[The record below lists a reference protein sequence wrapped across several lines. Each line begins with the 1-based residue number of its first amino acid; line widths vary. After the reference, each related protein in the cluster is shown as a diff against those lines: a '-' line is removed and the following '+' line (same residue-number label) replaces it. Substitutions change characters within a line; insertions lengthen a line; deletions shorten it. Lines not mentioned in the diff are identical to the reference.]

1 MKLIAHRGGAGLR
14 VENTLAAFAHAIELG
29 ADGAEL
35 DVHLS
40 ADDQII
46 VHHDARLNSGYCRH
60 PRGDW
65 ISTGE
70 RMPLSALSAA
80 QLQAYDI
87 GTPQPGTDY
96 ARAFDRIEPQS
107 GQRIPLLREVI
118 ELAKARSN
126 RFFLLIEIK
135 ASLPSDA
142 AQTLQAVADAALAV
156 IEQTGFVE
164 RSILCSFDWR
174 TLRHIKTQW
183 PAIPTWY
190 ITPPLSW
197 FGPGTP
203 PASDIPPAAAHLD
216 RVREQYASGA
226 APWFA
231 GFDPQRFAG
240 SFPQAVA
247 AAGGDAWY
255 PFYRDCTAR
264 TCRESAQLGL
274 DRAAWS
280 VNLRDQAALQ
290 RVVDAGVDNL
300 TVDYPDW
307 RPQMPAHG

>member
-1 MKLIAHRGGAGLR
+1 RCALGLFPRHAADRATGTGGGDIVDSTRWPVDGHHGRSRCRGLIADHAHGGAARSRAQANLRCGAGVASGRTGMKLIAQRGGGGLR
-14 VENTLAAFAHAIELG
+14 VENTLAAFAHEIELG

-40 ADDQII
+40 ADDQTI

-60 PRGDW
+60 PQGDW

-142 AQTLQAVADAALAV
+142 AQALQAVADAALAV

-183 PAIPTWY
+183 P
-190 ITPPLSW
+190 
-197 FGPGTP
+197 
-203 PASDIPPAAAHLD
+203 
-216 RVREQYASGA
+216 
-226 APWFA
+226 
-231 GFDPQRFAG
+231 
-240 SFPQAVA
+240 
-247 AAGGDAWY
+247 
-255 PFYRDCTAR
+255 
-264 TCRESAQLGL
+264 
-274 DRAAWS
+274 
-280 VNLRDQAALQ
+280 
-290 RVVDAGVDNL
+290 
-300 TVDYPDW
+300 
-307 RPQMPAHG
+307 